1 MFFVKQLRIYS
12 LNVAHFT
19 PITMAENI
27 LLMKWH
33 HDFLNKSQ
41 ILKQKTQTHE
51 VHFVTEVKVGN
62 ISSFL
67 QCYTYYHK
75 HRDFRTWNKCLRVMP
90 EIYFELYW
98 FWENG
103 NVNCTPTAIFVH
115 AALNITIKIF
125 SKLGDNP
132 IVHRYLLLKW
142 HFNVDIETI
151 IIKVR
156 NFNQILTIF
165 FTTWENLF
173 VLTNLLVH

>member
-1 MFFVKQLRIYS
+1 
-12 LNVAHFT
+12 
-19 PITMAENI
+19 
-27 LLMKWH
+27 
-33 HDFLNKSQ
+33 
-41 ILKQKTQTHE
+41 
-51 VHFVTEVKVGN
+51 
-62 ISSFL
+62 
-67 QCYTYYHK
+67 
-75 HRDFRTWNKCLRVMP
+75 MP

-132 IVHRYLLLKW
+132 TVHKYLLLEW
-142 HFNVDIETI
+142 HFNIDIETI
-151 IIKVR
+151 VIKVR

-173 VLTNLLVH
+173 VLTNLFVH